1 MSGKRSAR
9 PKGSIWI
16 IHSVI
21 ELCTFLLILI
31 FFFIWTLSLQRV
43 IKTTYV
49 RMQSAEINR
58 VEALIDSYSLGAL
71 AAFEKFAASQARSK
85 VEDFLSDF
93 SEVYEVSPQMHIGR
107 IHKIPRGSRLVAN
120 ASIAESA
127 LGLFLKTLPPG
138 AQVIAP
144 FTPSNENG
152 GIGVYVCFAAED
164 GYLVGRIGT
173 DSLRSALDSLAE
185 FSGSLVALCSE
196 SGTILFSSYEPLPFT
211 KITEDMKPEVVL
223 FGGNYLMSR
232 KPSPILRSQI
242 VLFTPLSIVDDILK
256 QLNAYVPSAA
266 VFIVLFFLLKIM
278 IQSRFTVLP
287 LTRFS
292 ELLAGW
298 EIDGIDPGDSRT
310 SQIVKYREIETLFG
324 TFARKT
330 RQMAEAFD
338 RLRRDEREID
348 SLRRSLQNIIDS
360 MPSGLVVS
368 DRNGIITLCNSA
380 AHGLTGSPIED
391 PRGKPLKEVFPLL
404 DMYAGQVDLAL
415 RSGREIVFPVEPHP
429 KKPGRYVKTTLF
441 PLVHGEIGG
450 LVFRTDDVTELEH
463 VEQQLRQAQKMEAI
477 GMLAGGIA
485 HDFNNLLTVIRGYAD
500 LLDKGLQTAHPLKA
514 NIEQIMRAAHRASD
528 LTAQMLAFSRKQ
540 VLQPQIVSLS
550 DVTRG
555 MEKMLP
561 RIIGEDIELAVLLQ
575 PGIGS
580 CKVDPGQMEQVI
592 MNLAANA
599 QDAMP
604 RGGKLTIET
613 ADWSVDE
620 AFARE
625 HPGVIPGP
633 YVMLSVSDT
642 GTGMDKETLSRIFDP
657 FFTTKGIGK
666 GTGLGLATVYG
677 IVRQSGGHIF
687 CTSAVGSG
695 TVFKL
700 YFPRVSGEGEGE
712 RSAAR
717 ELGTGKGTE
726 TVLLV
731 EDEDSLRRL
740 IRTILEINGYDV
752 IETRNGM
759 EALAAMGPR
768 RCAVDLLL
776 TDVVM
781 PHMSGRELGQK
792 MNEICPEVKILYMSG
807 YTDDAV
813 VRHGILNAE
822 VNMIQ
827 KPFESKSLL
836 TRIREVLDRK
846 SS

>member
-1 MSGKRSAR
+1 MSGKQSAR

-16 IHSVI
+16 VHSVI
-21 ELCTFLLILI
+21 ELCAFLLILI

-49 RMQSAEINR
+49 KMQSAEINR
-58 VEALIDSYSLGAL
+58 VEALIDSYSLAAL
-71 AAFEKFAASQARSK
+71 AAFEKFAASPSPSR

-93 SEVYEVSPQMHIGR
+93 SEVYEVTPQMHIGR
-107 IHKIPRGSRLVAN
+107 IYKIPGGSRLVAN
-120 ASIAESA
+120 ASITDSA
-127 LGLFLKTLPPG
+127 LGLFLKTLPSG

-144 FTPSNENG
+144 FTRSDKSG
-152 GIGVYVCFAAED
+152 AVGVYVCFAGED
-164 GYLVGRIGT
+164 GCLVGRVRT

-196 SGTILFSSYEPLPFT
+196 SGDILFSSYEPLPFA

-232 KPSPILRSQI
+232 KPGPILQSQI
-242 VLFTPLSIVDDILK
+242 VLFTPLTIVDDILK
-256 QLNAYVPSAA
+256 ELNAYVPFAA
-266 VFIVLFFLLKIM
+266 VFIVLFFLLKIV

-292 ELLAGW
+292 ELVAAW
-298 EIDGIDPGDSRT
+298 DIDGIDPRDSRT

-338 RLRRDEREID
+338 RLR
-348 SLRRSLQNIIDS
+348 SLRLFLQNIIDS
-360 MPSGLVVS
+360 MPSGLVVT

-380 AHGLTGSPIED
+380 ARSLADSAMQD
-391 PRGKPLKEVFPLL
+391 PTGKPLKDVFPSLNA
-404 DMYAGQVDLAL
+404 YAGRVDLAL
-415 RSGREIVFPVEPHP
+415 RSGREIAFPVEPHQ

-450 LVFRTDDVTELEH
+450 LVFRTDDVTELEL
-463 VEQQLRQAQKMEAI
+463 VEQQLRQSQKMEAI

-500 LLDKGLQTAHPLKA
+500 LLDKGLQTAHPLKT
-514 NIEQIMRAAHRASD
+514 NIEQIMRAAQRASD

-540 VLQPQIVSLS
+540 VLQLQVVSLN
-550 DVTRG
+550 DVVRS
-555 MEKMLP
+555 MEEMLP
-561 RIIGEDIELAVLLQ
+561 RIIGEDLELEILLQ
-575 PGIGS
+575 PEIAR
-580 CKVDPGQMEQVI
+580 CKVDPGQIEQVI

-599 QDAMP
+599 RDAMP

-613 ADWSVDE
+613 ADRRADE

-625 HPGVIPGP
+625 HPGIGPGA
-633 YVMLSVSDT
+633 YVMLSVRDT

-657 FFTTKGIGK
+657 FFTTKEIGK

-677 IVRQSGGHIF
+677 IVKQSGGHVF
-687 CTSAVGSG
+687 CFSEKGSG
-695 TVFKL
+695 TLFEL
-700 YFPRVSGEGEGE
+700 LFPRVSAEGGREP
-712 RSAAR
+712 AAAK
-717 ELGTGKGTE
+717 EPGSVKGTE

-740 IRTILEINGYDV
+740 IRTILQINGYDV
-752 IETRNGM
+752 IETRNGV
-759 EALAAMGPR
+759 EALAAVGPR
-768 RCAVDLLL
+768 RCGVDLLL

-813 VRHGILNAE
+813 VRHGILNSE
-822 VNMIQ
+822 VNLIQ

-836 TRIREVLDRK
+836 TRVREVLDRK
-846 SS
+846 S